1 MKNIKEIM
9 SSYKFFNGIKIENLM
24 ILNSIWKNEMKDY
37 SLFCDIYSIEKK
49 KLIIKVKNPVI
60 RNEIYM
66 RKDEILKKIN
76 SYFKTKFIKDIGVI

>member
-49 KLIIKVKNPVI
+49 KLIIKVKNPII

>member
-76 SYFKTKFIKDIGVI
+76 SYFKTKFINDINFI

>member
-76 SYFKTKFIKDIGVI
+76 SYFKTKFINDIGVI

>member
-49 KLIIKVKNPVI
+49 KLIIKVKNPII

-76 SYFKTKFIKDIGVI
+76 SYFKTKFINDIGVI